1 MPRFSERNGYV
12 EPRTIVQIDDLDNET
27 RTQIWNVVYVLKMTS
42 YDHYGPIEMN
52 DTFAVGLWI
61 EWNESLEY
69 LQGTRG
75 KSFLGTVKKTVV
87 KGTMAEAFDLVE
99 ACIEAVGHPLPDLLN
114 DVFTKYLVG
123 YRVVNGEIIQVTETA
138 EIEAIETALDVL
150 QPYGG
155 ARKHLL
161 NALSLLSNRQDPHY
175 SNVVKESISAVEAV
189 ARHLTG
195 EKTLGDALKKLEAK
209 GVPTQRALVDGWLK
223 LYGYTS
229 AEGGIRHG
237 SIELGEVDEAL
248 ATYFL
253 VTCSSM
259 VGYLIKKAGSGA

>member
-1 MPRFSERNGYV
+1 MPRFSVRNGYI
-12 EPRTIVQIDDLDNET
+12 EPRTTVQIHDLDDET
-27 RTQIWNVVYVLKMTS
+27 RVQLWNLVYIMKLKS
-42 YDHYGPIEMN
+42 YDHFGSVEMS
-52 DTFAVGLWI
+52 DAFAVGLWI
-61 EWNESLEY
+61 EWSESLEY
-69 LQGTRG
+69 LQGTSG
-75 KSFLGTVKKTVV
+75 KSFMATVKNKVV
-87 KGTMAEAFDLVE
+87 KGSVAEAFDLLE
-99 ACIEAVGHPLPDLLN
+99 ACIDAVGSPVPEYLN
-114 DVFTKYLVG
+114 NVFTKFLVG

-161 NALSLLSNRQDPHY
+161 NALSLLSNRKDPHY
-175 SNVVKESISAVEAV
+175 PNVVKESISAVEAV
-189 ARHLTG
+189 ARHLTQ

-237 SIELGEVDEAL
+237 SIEHGDVDEAL

-259 VGYLIKKAGSGA
+259 VGYLIKKAGSEA